1 MALGGRLGCA
11 AFVALAGFAARVLD
25 RAHPHLVVAGL
36 WRVALLEAPE
46 DDVET
51 GGDGTVPVPG
61 GVLVAVTG
69 GGVGMAETGHQLAL
83 GGAGPGGEG
92 AGRVAQVVDVQLVV
106 PHLLAGPAPVLVEGR
121 GREEATALGGKEER
135 VRVVADAVEVP
146 GERVE
151 DELGESDHP
160 PACLGLGLG
169 KEATSAVEAH
179 DLFFDGDRAG
189 VQVDVAAPKQELAEA
204 QASEAGEED
213 ESPEIS
219 SHGVHQFET
228 QLGTDDRTLDGS
240 LRPGASHPA
249 GVGLD
254 EAVGHCCR
262 EDRPRR
268 AGRTLPHSW
277 RRSRSRPWRAGGGGF
292 GVNAPSWR
300 LANVGPMWTRSRRP
314 YSSRVSAPAADPSPG
329 GRRASSGGI
338 VGEELS
344 TGPGVDSDAFQLV
357 VGDLGGPGVG
367 GLAGGE

>member
-1 MALGGRLGCA
+1 MCRLRCSSWLCRGCLTGRIPIWLSQGCGA
-11 AFVALAGFAARVLD
+11 
-25 RAHPHLVVAGL
+25 
-36 WRVALLEAPE
+36 VALLEAPE

-189 VQVDVAAPKQELAEA
+189 VQVDVAAPKREELAEA

-213 ESPEIS
+213 IARNRGVIASAS
-219 SHGVHQFET
+219 SRTSSGPT
-228 QLGTDDRTLDGS
+228 IGRSTDRSVPAPRT
-240 LRPGASHPA
+240 RQ
-249 GVGLD
+249 GL
-254 EAVGHCCR
+254 A
-262 EDRPRR
+262 
-268 AGRTLPHSW
+268 
-277 RRSRSRPWRAGGGGF
+277 
-292 GVNAPSWR
+292 
-300 LANVGPMWTRSRRP
+300 WTRPSATAVERIAR
-314 YSSRVSAPAADPSPG
+314 SSR
-329 GRRASSGGI
+329 
-338 VGEELS
+338 
-344 TGPGVDSDAFQLV
+344 
-357 VGDLGGPGVG
+357 
-367 GLAGGE
+367 